1 MRWSTFERSRNL
13 QVRVRARLA
22 ALRRDQRGVSAVE
35 FALVAPVLFLGLL
48 STVDIG
54 LAVTERMS
62 LDHVLRAAAQSAMSD
77 QGQDNVRKALEGIA
91 SRNFTVA
98 SPTADNVAGDAVTLS
113 VERFCACAENLSARV
128 ECSATCAGSAP
139 TLAYYRMTARKA
151 HDGMVLPRMNLE
163 VALQVQVR

>member
-13 QVRVRARLA
+13 PGRVRARLA
-22 ALRRDQRGVSAVE
+22 ALSRDQRGVSAVE
-35 FALVAPVLFLGLL
+35 FALIGPVLFLGLV

-54 LAVTERMS
+54 LAVTERMN

-77 QGQDNVRKALEGIA
+77 QGQDSVRKALEGIA

-98 SPTADNVAGDAVTLS
+98 SPTTGSVAGNVVTLS
-113 VERFCACAENLSARV
+113 VERFCACADNLSARV
-128 ECSATCAGSAP
+128 TCSATCAESAP

-151 HDGMVLPRMNLE
+151 YDGMILPRMNLE